1 MKGGIFPL
9 SFLGNI
15 MIGLVKDYI
24 EKRMSLVK
32 LEVTESSANVMS
44 VVIYFLVILGFGLC
58 FLAFLGVGLG
68 LLLGSFLGNYA
79 YGLLIM
85 AGLFLL
91 GGLCAMTAKKSIIEI
106 LKNRLI
112 STIFT
117 NEK

>member
-1 MKGGIFPL
+1 
-9 SFLGNI
+9 

-24 EKRMSLVK
+24 EKRLNLVK
-32 LEVTESSANVMS
+32 LEVTENSASVMS
-44 VVIYFLVILGFGLC
+44 IVIYFLVILGFGLC
-58 FLAFLGVGLG
+58 FLVFLGVGLG

-79 YGLLIM
+79 YGLLII

-91 GGLCAMTAKKSIIEI
+91 GGLWVMIAKKSMIET